1 MKKTL
6 LMMFILMAA
15 FVIAAPALTSLSLQG
30 NAGTIVQGTVTLSE
44 LENDTLITVES
55 TNLLSGSNSIS
66 NSNILITQIT
76 SIAADV
82 AVRQY
87 TVKVHIPGNQPAGT
101 YTGTLTAKEAG
112 KVIAQNTLTVIVN
125 SNITTGS
132 SFSINDAS
140 LGSDNQD
147 REQTINSNLRLSN
160 TGTETV
166 TISLTN
172 NVPSVYQFTLSQNTM
187 TLTSGQSLDIPVT
200 MYVPDTQDS
209 GRNSIGTVTAI
220 SNDGSTKI
228 ATVYLETKSELEISK
243 VKIEIDGDSE
253 SVSDDDEVDAK
264 AGDDVILTVTI
275 KNNFDDNIDIEDVE
289 VEIESDS
296 DLDWDDN
303 NDVGDISDGDKEDI
317 EFSFSI
323 DSDIDEDEY
332 DVEVRVSGDD
342 ENGATHEDT
351 LTFTVNI
358 DKENHEITI
367 RSATLS
373 PNRVSCDA
381 RTVTVRTNVEN
392 TGSND
397 EDDVSIVVENE
408 ELNVYEYSTR
418 IDLEEDD
425 DTDKSFVFTVPK
437 NAQPGEY
444 IIHVTTYYDNDEES
458 DEKVLSLFVDA
469 CSATTTTNTTTTG
482 TGNTGGTGSGTT
494 TIPPVVYPSGT
505 VGPTYGGVRFFNSA
519 AYVVLLVVAVLIF
532 LVLITL
538 LLVKFVF

>member
-1 MKKTL
+1 MKKILFVMLIL
-6 LMMFILMAA
+6 LTSFVAA
-15 FVIAAPALTSLSLQG
+15 AATLTSLSLQG
-30 NAGTIVQGTVTLSE
+30 NAGTNVQGTITLSE
-44 LENDTLITVES
+44 IENDTLITLES
-55 TNLLSGSNSIS
+55 TNLVSGSNILS
-66 NSNILITQIT
+66 NSNIIITGIT
-76 SIAADV
+76 NIAVDA
-82 AVRQY
+82 ASRQFTVR
-87 TVKVHIPGNQPAGT
+87 VNIPTNQPAGT
-101 YTGTLTAKEAG
+101 YTGALTAKQAG
-112 KVIAQNTLTVIVN
+112 KVIAQSTLTVIVN
-125 SNITTGS
+125 SNVTAGT
-132 SFSINDAS
+132 SFSLNDLS
-140 LGSDNQD
+140 IGSNDQD
-147 REQTINSNLRLSN
+147 REQTINGNLRVSN
-160 TGTETV
+160 TGTETLS
-166 TISLTN
+166 ISLTN
-172 NVPSVYQFTLSQNTM
+172 NVPSAYQFTLSQNTV
-187 TLTSGQSLDIPVT
+187 TLTSGQSVDVPVT
-200 MYVPDTQDS
+200 MYIPDTQDS
-209 GRNSIGTVTAI
+209 GRNSIGTVSAV

-228 ATVYLETKSELEISK
+228 ATVYLEAKSELEISK
-243 VKIEIDGDSE
+243 VKIEVDGDTE
-253 SVSDDDEVDAK
+253 SISDDDEVDAK
-264 AGDDVILTVTI
+264 AGDDVILTVTVE
-275 KNNFDDNIDIEDVE
+275 NNFDDNIDIEDVE

-303 NDVGDISDGDKEDI
+303 NDVGDISDGDKEEI

-332 DVEVRVSGDD
+332 DVEVRVSGED

-367 RSATLS
+367 MSATLS

-437 NAQPGEY
+437 NAQVGEY
-444 IIHVTTYYDNDEES
+444 IIHVTTFYDNDEES

-469 CSATTTTNTTTTG
+469 CSGTTNTTLPP
-482 TGNTGGTGSGTT
+482 TGNNGGSGTGS
-494 TIPPVVYPSGT
+494 IQPIVYPSGT
-505 VGPTYGGVRFFNSA
+505 VGPTYGGVSFFNSA